1 MKRALVIGAVVAT
14 AVLAVSSAIFGPEI
28 VAGYRFMEALDQH
41 YADYQADGG
50 AWPQLQDSCALCHGE
65 RGQSSNAQYASLAGL
80 PVAYI
85 ESQLH
90 AFAEGRRHS
99 PQMSPLA
106 ASLSDQQI
114 QSLAAYFAR
123 QTAQTTETP
132 PRRLS
137 SGEKRSSHDRRQGLC
152 NLPWRRPGR
161 RSPRPT
167 PRRPGRRLFGG
178 SAQRLQAGPAPGPD
192 PGHERHGQH
201 AIGRGNQGRGPL
213 PGRPSASIIPGQP
226 VAVAR

>member
-14 AVLAVSSAIFGPEI
+14 ALAVSSALFGPEI

-65 RGQSSNAQYASLAGL
+65 RGQSNNAQYASLAGL
-80 PVAYI
+80 PAAYI
-85 ESQLH
+85 EAQLH

-123 QTAQTTETP
+123 QTVQRSETPAQNSALAQSGQAMIAAKGCATCHGEALTGGPLGPRLAGQGEGYLIDQLNAFKHGQRQDPTQAMNAIASALSAEEIRATAHFLASQAPTAPQTT
-132 PRRLS
+132 
-137 SGEKRSSHDRRQGLC
+137 Q
-152 NLPWRRPGR
+152 
-161 RSPRPT
+161 
-167 PRRPGRRLFGG
+167 
-178 SAQRLQAGPAPGPD
+178 
-192 PGHERHGQH
+192 
-201 AIGRGNQGRGPL
+201 
-213 PGRPSASIIPGQP
+213 
-226 VAVAR
+226 